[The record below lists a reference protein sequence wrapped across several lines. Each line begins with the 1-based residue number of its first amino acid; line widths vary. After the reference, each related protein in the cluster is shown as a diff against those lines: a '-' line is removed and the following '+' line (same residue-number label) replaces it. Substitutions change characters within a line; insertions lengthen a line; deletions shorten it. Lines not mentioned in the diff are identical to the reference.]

1 MTSLFVQ
8 TSQQSLFVITGRCNV
23 YDAFTTA
30 MDLTLPP
37 HSGRIVL
44 IVLLVVVVIFTGVV
58 GIGLL
63 VHQRLYP
70 KTKKGRAAEEA
81 EDEETDPLT
90 NPGSDSDELV

>member
-1 MTSLFVQ
+1 
-8 TSQQSLFVITGRCNV
+8 
-23 YDAFTTA
+23 

-37 HSGRIVL
+37 NSGRIVL

-63 VHQRLYP
+63 VHKRLYP
-70 KTKKGRAAEEA
+70 KPKKGRAAEEA
-81 EDEETDPLT
+81 ENEETDPLT